1 MQIYYAQRKFVADK
15 GKYASSIKELGLVP
29 EKMEGVKT
37 VNRFKM
43 KSGGYVATVEM
54 EAGPMRRPLTTITG
68 RVIDQAALQAM
79 LSILYDMQLPLVSV
93 DWLPEE
99 EQEPRLSDPGDQ
111 RPHHGAM
118 SRQ

>member
-1 MQIYYAQRKFVADK
+1 M
-15 GKYASSIKELGLVP
+15 
-29 EKMEGVKT
+29 T
-37 VNRFKM
+37 VDLRMDSPTRYRIQVHGAVDEVWFEYHDNM
-43 KSGGYVATVEM
+43 TIEM

-79 LSILYDMQLPLVSV
+79 LSLLYDMQLPLVSV

-99 EQEPRLSDPGDQ
+99 EQEPRRTDPGDQ
-111 RPHHGAM
+111 RPHHVAM